1 MKIVIKSSAHFIL
14 DSVEKRAH
22 YVGET
27 HGISDFG
34 FRILDL
40 TADITTEHQLSVISI
55 QNPKSKF
62 QNQDRS
68 KLLLSTSTAIV
79 ESRHTVFPH
88 VRLNFA

>member
-55 QNPKSKF
+55 QNPKSKIKIAPSGYLVHR
-62 QNQDRS
+62 QQ
-68 KLLLSTSTAIV
+68 LLNRGIQCF
-79 ESRHTVFPH
+79 HM
-88 VRLNFA
+88 FA